1 MHFPLS
7 LSLKL
12 NIEDMYAYFEGTVAE
27 KNPAYVVIDCQGI
40 GYILNI
46 SLHTFSKIPDSGKC
60 KLFAHL
66 SIREDDHVL
75 YGFADEDER
84 LMFRNLISVS
94 GVGAATARM
103 MLSAMSPA
111 DIQQC
116 ILTADVNRLKSIKGI
131 GEKSAQRIIVDL
143 KNKMGKETFG
153 TTPVFGL
160 KHNKLK
166 QEALNALE
174 TLGFARNLAE
184 KAIDKTLQENGEN
197 LAIEDLVKRVLK
209 NF

>member
-1 MHFPLS
+1 
-7 LSLKL
+7 
-12 NIEDMYAYFEGTVAE
+12 MYAYFEGTIAE
-27 KNPAYVVIDCQGI
+27 KNPAYVVMDCHGI

-66 SIREDDHVL
+66 TIREDAHML
-75 YGFADEDER
+75 FGFADEEER
-84 LMFRNLISVS
+84 TMFRDLISVS

-103 MLSAMSPA
+103 ILSSMSPA
-111 DIQQC
+111 DVQQC

-166 QEALNALE
+166 HEALNALE

-184 KAIDKTLQENGEN
+184 KAIDKTLRDEGEG
-197 LAIEDLVKRVLK
+197 LSIEDLVKKVLK